1 MKTIK
6 MNQKEAMKIADNA
19 MSIEEAVKEVAVE
32 CLANKHYGIA
42 NLKTTQRE
50 LNEDNREL
58 VEAHKLGLIEAEE
71 KEAEKLINLG
81 QIKKIKTGIKTLQT
95 MVKEDEALQSNAQ
108 EIAEKV
114 LKGTK

>member
-1 MKTIK
+1 MKKID
-6 MNQKEAMKIADNA
+6 MNIEQAMKIADNA

-42 NLKTTQRE
+42 NLKQSQRE
-50 LNEDNREL
+50 LNEDNKDL
-58 VEAHKLGLIEAEE
+58 VEAHKLGLIDANE

-81 QIKKIKTGIKTLQT
+81 KIKKVKTGIKTLQT
-95 MVKEDEALQSNAQ
+95 LVKEDEVLQSNAE
-108 EIAEKV
+108 EIAKKV